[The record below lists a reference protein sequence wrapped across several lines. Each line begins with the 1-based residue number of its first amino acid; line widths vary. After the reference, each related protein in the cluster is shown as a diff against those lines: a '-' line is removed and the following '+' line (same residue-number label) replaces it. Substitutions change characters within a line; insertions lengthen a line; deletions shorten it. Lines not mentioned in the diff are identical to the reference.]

1 MDGDLA
7 ISDQARAV
15 RARLGQS
22 VDGLTL
28 ESVLHVG
35 ASTAHYLAHDA
46 EGAPHVVQILLQHL
60 AGEPAA
66 REAIARAGRTGLRLR
81 HPARVP
87 LLGMGLLSPDDDA
100 DGVPYLVYAFAAGEP
115 LDVRLERDGALELD
129 TALRVAETAL
139 SVVVRAHR
147 RGFVHG
153 PLDLSKLLVSD
164 GDPLARDTVQVLD
177 CGATAWKPLPS
188 ATRVSKP
195 DFWSEPR
202 LDRQTRADLTAV
214 GLVLY
219 SLLAGERVALV
230 TPRRDRVVQAV
241 EQACDTHPFGARV
254 ERLLGRYLLRLLDV
268 AGVPFAH
275 AEAARAELD
284 RIRALL
290 AFADALAETTVVPE
304 IGLPESGPLESAL
317 SESAESTRSGLV
329 SSAARSGTRPASS
342 DRGALAPLESGEH
355 PVLSFSDVPPPGSLS
370 PQSLVR
376 GRSLELVLDDLAEGV
391 G

>member
-1 MDGDLA
+1 MEGDLA

-15 RARLGQS
+15 RARLGQV

-35 ASTAHYLAHDA
+35 ASTAHYLAHD
-46 EGAPHVVQILLQHL
+46 EHGTTHVVQILLQHL
-60 AGEPAA
+60 AAEPAA
-66 REAIARAGRTGLRLR
+66 CEALARAGRVGLRLR

-87 LLGMGLLSPDDDA
+87 LLGMGRLCPTAASDDGDE
-100 DGVPYLVYAFAAGEP
+100 DGVPYLVHAFAPGEP

-139 SVVVRAHR
+139 AVVVRAHR

-153 PLDLSKLLVSD
+153 RLDLSKLLVSD
-164 GDPLARDTVQVLD
+164 GDPLASDTVQVLD
-177 CGATAWKPLPS
+177 CGATPWKPLPS

-202 LDRQTRADLTAV
+202 LDRYTRTDLTAV

-219 SLLAGERVALV
+219 SLLAGERVAMV

-275 AEAARAELD
+275 AEQARAELD

-290 AFADALAETTVVPE
+290 AFADALAETTAMP
-304 IGLPESGPLESAL
+304 GMDH
-317 SESAESTRSGLV
+317 
-329 SSAARSGTRPASS
+329 ASS
-342 DRGALAPLESGEH
+342 PPVSAPALAPLESGEH
-355 PVLSFSDVPPPGSLS
+355 PVLSVPPV
-370 PQSLVR
+370 SLVR
-376 GRSLELVLDDLAEGV
+376 SKGRSGALELVLDDLAEGV

>member
-1 MDGDLA
+1 VVSWLFFRTTMEGDLA

-15 RARLGQS
+15 RARLGQV

-35 ASTAHYLAHDA
+35 ASTAHYLAHD
-46 EGAPHVVQILLQHL
+46 EHGVPHVVQILLHHL
-60 AGEPAA
+60 AAEPAA
-66 REAIARAGRTGLRLR
+66 QEALARAGRVGLRLR

-87 LLGMGLLSPDDDA
+87 LLGMGRLE
-100 DGVPYLVYAFAAGEP
+100 DGEEDGAPYLVHAFAPGEP

-153 PLDLSKLLVSD
+153 RLDLSKILVSD
-164 GDPLARDTVQVLD
+164 GDPLASDTVQVLE
-177 CGATAWKPLPS
+177 CGATPWTPLPS
-188 ATRVSKP
+188 AMRVSKP

-202 LDRQTRADLTAV
+202 LDRHTRTDLTAV

-219 SLLAGERVALV
+219 SLLAGERVAMV

-275 AEAARAELD
+275 AEQARAELD

-290 AFADALAETTVVPE
+290 AFADALAETTAMP
-304 IGLPESGPLESAL
+304 GLDGTSSPP
-317 SESAESTRSGLV
+317 V
-329 SSAARSGTRPASS
+329 SSP
-342 DRGALAPLESGEH
+342 ALAPLESGEH
-355 PVLSFSDVPPPGSLS
+355 PILSVPPA
-370 PQSLVR
+370 SLVR
-376 GRSLELVLDDLAEGV
+376 TRPGALELVLDDLAEGV

>member
-1 MDGDLA
+1 M
-7 ISDQARAV
+7 
-15 RARLGQS
+15 
-22 VDGLTL
+22 DGLTL

-35 ASTAHYLAHDA
+35 ASTAHYLAHD
-46 EGAPHVVQILLQHL
+46 EHGVPHVVQILLHHL
-60 AGEPAA
+60 AAEPAA
-66 REAIARAGRTGLRLR
+66 REALTRAGRVGLRLR

-87 LLGMGLLSPDDDA
+87 LLGMGRLEDGEE
-100 DGVPYLVYAFAAGEP
+100 DGVPYLVHAFAPGEP
-115 LDVRLERDGALELD
+115 LDVRLERDGPLELD

-153 PLDLSKLLVSD
+153 PLDLSKILVSD
-164 GDPLARDTVQVLD
+164 GDPLASDTVQVLE
-177 CGATAWKPLPS
+177 CGATPWTPLPS
-188 ATRVSKP
+188 ATRVTKP

-202 LDRQTRADLTAV
+202 LDRHTRSDLTAV

-219 SLLAGERVALV
+219 SLLAGERVAMV

-275 AEAARAELD
+275 AEQARAELD

-290 AFADALAETTVVPE
+290 AFADALAETTAHSTSSPPV
-304 IGLPESGPLESAL
+304 SA
-317 SESAESTRSGLV
+317 
-329 SSAARSGTRPASS
+329 P
-342 DRGALAPLESGEH
+342 ALAPLESGEH
-355 PVLSFSDVPPPGSLS
+355 AILSDVPSVPPI
-370 PQSLVR
+370 SLVR
-376 GRSLELVLDDLAEGV
+376 SKGRAVAAGGGALELVLDDLAEGV